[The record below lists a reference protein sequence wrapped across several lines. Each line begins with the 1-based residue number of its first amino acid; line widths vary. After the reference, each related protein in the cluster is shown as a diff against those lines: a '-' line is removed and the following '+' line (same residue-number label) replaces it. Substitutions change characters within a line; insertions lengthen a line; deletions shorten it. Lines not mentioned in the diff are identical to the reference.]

1 MLLVTFHRNFD
12 SFFISDFLVPFW
24 ASVSNGAPL
33 LSKKP
38 FSRPNLF
45 SNEKLFEG
53 IWFLRFNFFYR
64 VSFKRTE
71 VQSPC
76 LCVILKIKDS

>member
-1 MLLVTFHRNFD
+1 KLTNFSFIKEKLTMLIVTFHRNFD

-38 FSRPNLF
+38 FSRPILF
-45 SNEKLFEG
+45 SSLMK
-53 IWFLRFNFFYR
+53 NFSKGSGF
-64 VSFKRTE
+64 
-71 VQSPC
+71 
-76 LCVILKIKDS
+76 